1 MFRISNLE
9 FRDYLGFRILK
20 LGFRSK
26 LGFRILKLGFRGHL
40 VFRILCLGFVMAA
53 LFYAPDANAGI
64 IGKPPSNLGLVGYW
78 SMNENTGTVAGD
90 SSGNNNRGIL
100 TNDPTWVDG
109 KRGKAINFDGS
120 NDYVNAGSGS
130 SLDNLPA
137 ITFSAWIYPR
147 AQGTRLFVTNR
158 GNPESSGWR
167 FAFDSATAGS
177 MRFTVD
183 YSTTDLV
190 TRNNSP
196 DANSVAPLNKW
207 THIAVTWNGSATA
220 TNVKIYFNG
229 VGANSYS
236 TANGVGDRV
245 DDNAQNLIIGH
256 NEALTSNGGFNG
268 LIDEV
273 RVYNRAL
280 SAAEIQALYKS
291 GAAKINASQNSKLTN
306 GLVGM
311 WSFNGP
317 DLTTT
322 TAYDRSGQG
331 NNGTLGTAGTAR
343 IPLRVAG
350 KLGQA
355 LDFASGGGDGGSY
368 VDVGSPAILDNLPQ
382 VTVSAWI
389 YPRSAGGSTSGG
401 IIINKSDGAIPL
413 NGWRFSLVTSGVDTK
428 ILFFNVDYT
437 TTDINVKSV
446 DNTIAFNQWQHVA
459 VSWTGSNNASDVRI
473 YLNGME
479 VSYKLQTSAV
489 GTRVSDA
496 AQSFGVGDPGT
507 GADFDG
513 LIDEV
518 RIYNRALSAGEV
530 SALYNSG
537 AAKVNASQ
545 NSKLT
550 NGLVGMWSFNGPD
563 LTTTTAY
570 DRSGQGNNGTLTNG
584 PTRAIGKIGQAL
596 SFDGVDDVVDA
607 GSATNL
613 DNLSAI
619 TFSAWILSRSEGE
632 GGTGHIV
639 SKYGTGGTGSGWRL
653 KFGSGTTN
661 ALQFNVQYATTDLE
675 RYASNNTLQLNVWQ
689 HVVVTWDG
697 SASASAARIYVNGAE
712 TTYQTTGN
720 PVDARVDDNTN
731 NLRIGNSATTQET
744 FNGLIDDVRVYNRAL
759 SPDEVKRLYNMGR

>member
-1 MFRISNLE
+1 MIMFRISNLE

-331 NNGTLGTAGTAR
+331 NNGTLTNGPVPAAGT
-343 IPLRVAG
+343 I
-350 KLGQA
+350 GQA
-355 LDFASGGGDGGSY
+355 LNFDGVNDY
-368 VDVGSPAILDNLPQ
+368 INVGSGSSLDNLGPM
-382 VTVSAWI
+382 TASAWI
-389 YPRSAGGSTSGG
+389 YAKSSGEGGLTGRIFDKCMTGGSNNCWIFYQTTGG
-401 IIINKSDGAIPL
+401 VGGLTFYVDGSTILRRISSNGVIQYNK
-413 NGWRFSLVTSGVDTK
+413 WHHVLVTWDGVITTAASVH
-428 ILFFNVDYT
+428 IYVDGNEVTYT
-437 TTDINVKSV
+437 TTTNGASRTSDAIESLIIG
-446 DNTIAFNQWQHVA
+446 NTID
-459 VSWTGSNNASDVRI
+459 SNR
-473 YLNGME
+473 
-479 VSYKLQTSAV
+479 TW
-489 GTRVSDA
+489 
-496 AQSFGVGDPGT
+496 
-507 GADFDG
+507 DG

-518 RIYNRALSAGEV
+518 RIYNRAL
-530 SALYNSG
+530 
-537 AAKVNASQ
+537 
-545 NSKLT
+545 T
-550 NGLVGMWSFNGPD
+550 
-563 LTTTTAY
+563 
-570 DRSGQGNNGTLTNG
+570 
-584 PTRAIGKIGQAL
+584 
-596 SFDGVDDVVDA
+596 
-607 GSATNL
+607 
-613 DNLSAI
+613 
-619 TFSAWILSRSEGE
+619 
-632 GGTGHIV
+632 
-639 SKYGTGGTGSGWRL
+639 
-653 KFGSGTTN
+653 
-661 ALQFNVQYATTDLE
+661 
-675 RYASNNTLQLNVWQ
+675 
-689 HVVVTWDG
+689 
-697 SASASAARIYVNGAE
+697 
-712 TTYQTTGN
+712 
-720 PVDARVDDNTN
+720 
-731 NLRIGNSATTQET
+731 
-744 FNGLIDDVRVYNRAL
+744 
-759 SPDEVKRLYNMGR
+759 PDEIKRLYNMGR

>member
-331 NNGTLGTAGTAR
+331 NNGTL
-343 IPLRVAG
+343 
-350 KLGQA
+350 
-355 LDFASGGGDGGSY
+355 
-368 VDVGSPAILDNLPQ
+368 
-382 VTVSAWI
+382 
-389 YPRSAGGSTSGG
+389 
-401 IIINKSDGAIPL
+401 
-413 NGWRFSLVTSGVDTK
+413 
-428 ILFFNVDYT
+428 
-437 TTDINVKSV
+437 
-446 DNTIAFNQWQHVA
+446 
-459 VSWTGSNNASDVRI
+459 
-473 YLNGME
+473 
-479 VSYKLQTSAV
+479 
-489 GTRVSDA
+489 
-496 AQSFGVGDPGT
+496 
-507 GADFDG
+507 
-513 LIDEV
+513 
-518 RIYNRALSAGEV
+518 
-530 SALYNSG
+530 
-537 AAKVNASQ
+537 
-545 NSKLT
+545 
-550 NGLVGMWSFNGPD
+550 
-563 LTTTTAY
+563 
-570 DRSGQGNNGTLTNG
+570 TNG
-584 PTRAIGKIGQAL
+584 PTRAIGKIGQGL
-596 SFDGVDDVVDA
+596 NFDGSDDYVSSPHSSSIDFDVNQDFTIAVWVKTTQVAVVD
-607 GSATNL
+607 TWP
-613 DNLSAI
+613 
-619 TFSAWILSRSEGE
+619 FILSKHTWSAPGRQGYNLLLHNSTSLPWEFEIYSADVG
-632 GGTGHIV
+632 
-639 SKYGTGGTGSGWRL
+639 Y
-653 KFGSGTTN
+653 
-661 ALQFNVQYATTDLE
+661 NVVG
-675 RYASNNTLQLNVWQ
+675 ASNVADGQWHFLVTGRSGSNLFAYQDGIFSNTAAASS
-689 HVVVTWDG
+689 VTVAQSRNLIFGNEQDLSNW
-697 SASASAARIYVNGAE
+697 AE
-712 TTYQTTGN
+712 Y
-720 PVDARVDDNTN
+720 
-731 NLRIGNSATTQET
+731 
-744 FNGLIDDVRVYNRAL
+744 NGLIDDVRIYNRVL
-759 SPDEVKRLYNMGR
+759 SGDEIKRLYNLGR